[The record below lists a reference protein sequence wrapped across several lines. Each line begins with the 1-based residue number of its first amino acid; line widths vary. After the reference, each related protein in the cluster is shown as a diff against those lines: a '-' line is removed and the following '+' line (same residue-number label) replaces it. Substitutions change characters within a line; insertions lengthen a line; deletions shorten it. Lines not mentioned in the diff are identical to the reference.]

1 VRAQI
6 EGGTLFGMYMTLN
19 EQLTVKDGIVAER
32 NFNQYWLLRI
42 NDRLPVINSISML
55 SPIMIVSTSLARRRS
70 DLSDRQSATRSSRL
84 RASAC
89 AVLRFGVST

>member
-1 VRAQI
+1 MRAQI

-32 NFNQYWLLRI
+32 NFNQYRLLRI

-55 SPIMIVSTSLARRRS
+55 SPIMIVSTSLARRR
-70 DLSDRQSATRSSRL
+70 
-84 RASAC
+84 
-89 AVLRFGVST
+89 